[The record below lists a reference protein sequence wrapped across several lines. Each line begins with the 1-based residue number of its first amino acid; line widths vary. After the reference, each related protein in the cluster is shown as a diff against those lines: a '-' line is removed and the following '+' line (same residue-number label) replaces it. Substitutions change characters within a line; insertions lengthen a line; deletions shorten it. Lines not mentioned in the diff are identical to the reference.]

1 MTYLG
6 IIGILELILIIVA
19 LSGIT
24 LTIVALIDILKS
36 EFEGN
41 NKIVWVVVVLLINI
55 IGAILYFNIGRKQK
69 ITG

>member
-6 IIGILELILIIVA
+6 IIGILELILIVAA

-24 LTIVALIDILKS
+24 LSIVALIDIFKS

-41 NKIVWVVVVLLINI
+41 NKIVWVIVVLFINI

-69 ITG
+69 IAR

>member
-6 IIGILELILIIVA
+6 IIGILELILIVVA
-19 LSGIT
+19 FSGII
-24 LTIVALIDILKS
+24 LTIVALIDIFKS

-41 NKIVWVVVVLLINI
+41 NKIIWLLVVLLINI

-69 ITG
+69 IAH

>member
-1 MTYLG
+1 MTYLTM
-6 IIGILELILIIVA
+6 IGILELILIVVA
-19 LSGIT
+19 ISGIT

-69 ITG
+69 IAG